1 MKVVFKLLSSIVVL
15 PFLLPWYL
23 SDKAFEYLFQPSI
36 FRRHN
41 IELPRTKLWI
51 IRILKTLILL
61 LILGYIAKRA
71 VDYWKFYGSPLE
83 AAKNLKILF
92 IMFFNDF
99 VKVVNYVLW
108 PLNRLVYYLKGGPI
122 QFGDFFLSLYLWI
135 LPVIFFTNLT
145 YRLIQTGRSIN
156 KAADLRD
163 KAVRDVDII
172 HFTELAKPDQIFL
185 GLDLKRSGQPFYAHR
200 QWLKGHVQVVGGP
213 GSGKTESVVQPV
225 WFQEV
230 RRNVATIVIDGKAS
244 QRNVDKFY
252 TIASSMAQAQ
262 DIFYFNPADPERSA
276 TYNPLLKGNVSD
288 VKRKIMGSINWTEHT
303 PATREQ
309 LDSALNIFLRTIE
322 ETGSYFN
329 LRELLE
335 YFQSPDY
342 LRRQIEKV
350 NDPYLKNG
358 LNTILTEYS
367 TFQKETAFFIS
378 LLRDLFQAGYE
389 KLLVTRHPEIDIM
402 GIYYGRKD
410 CYFTLPMHSDQRSV
424 RFLGQL
430 ILEDI
435 RHCFH
440 HIAMHPSD
448 SSAEEGLLIID
459 EMAKFVSPHFI
470 EVLKAS
476 RDVGVS
482 VFYTNQ
488 SLAELDNPGLGL
500 SKVFKD
506 QLADHTNA
514 IFCFQLGSPESI
526 QSMIERFGNTKK
538 EGEENPKEAGI
549 TDPNFLKHLEVGRC
563 VAFFRNP
570 RYLTV
575 LKTGYFKFDKLIRFS
590 GQKEE
595 VEEIK
600 LVNGKQIT

>member
-36 FRRHN
+36 FRRYN

-51 IRILKTLILL
+51 IRILKTVILL
-61 LILGYIAKRA
+61 LILGYITKRV
-71 VDYWKFYGSPLE
+71 VDYWKFYGNALE
-83 AAKNLKILF
+83 AARNVKILF

-99 VKVVNYVLW
+99 IKVVNYALW
-108 PLNRLVYYLKGGPI
+108 PLNRLVYYLRGGLI
-122 QFGDFFLSLYLWI
+122 RFGDFFLSLYLWI

-163 KAVRDVDII
+163 KAVRDVDIV
-172 HFTELAKPDQIFL
+172 HFTKLAKPDQIFL
-185 GLDLKRSGQPFYAHR
+185 GLDLQRSAQPFYAHR

-213 GSGKTESVVQPV
+213 GSGKTESLVQPV

-230 RRNVATIVIDGKAS
+230 RRNVATIIIDGKAS
-244 QRNVDKFY
+244 RRNVDKFY
-252 TIASSMAQAQ
+252 TIASSLAQAQ
-262 DIFYFNPADPERSA
+262 DVFYFNPADPERSA
-276 TYNPLLKGNVSD
+276 TYNPLLKGTVSD
-288 VKRKIMGSINWTEHT
+288 VKRKIMASINWVEHSS
-303 PATREQ
+303 ATREQ
-309 LDSALNIFLRTIE
+309 LDSALNIFLRAIE

-342 LRRQIEKV
+342 LRSQVEKV

-358 LNTILTEYS
+358 LNTILNGYS
-367 TFQKETAFFIS
+367 NFQKEISFFIS
-378 LLRDLFQAGYE
+378 LLRDLFQAGYG
-389 KLLVTRHPEIDIM
+389 KLLVTKDPEIDIM

-410 CYFTLPMHSDQRSV
+410 CYFTLPMHSDERSI

-440 HIAMHPSD
+440 HIAMHHSD

-459 EMAKFVSPHFI
+459 EMAKFASPHFI

-476 RDVGVS
+476 RNVGVS

-500 SKVFKD
+500 SKVFRD

-514 IFCFQLGSPESI
+514 VFCFQLGSPESI
-526 QSMIERFGNTKK
+526 QLMIERIGKTKK
-538 EGEENPKEAGI
+538 EGEEDSKEAGI
-549 TDPNFLKHLEVGRC
+549 TDPNFLKHLEVGKC

-590 GQKEE
+590 GQSEE

-600 LVNGKQIT
+600 LVNGSQIT